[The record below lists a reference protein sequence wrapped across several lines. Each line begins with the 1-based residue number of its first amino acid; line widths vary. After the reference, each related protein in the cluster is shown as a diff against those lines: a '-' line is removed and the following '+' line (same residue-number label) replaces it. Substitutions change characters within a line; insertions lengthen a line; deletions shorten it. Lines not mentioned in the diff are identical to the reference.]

1 MLEIDKLLRKDE
13 LNSVLVNSVH
23 DSVVLD
29 VHPSEV
35 KAVLNIIKYV
45 NKNLKNIIET
55 TYNMDMNVPLLL
67 EAKMGDNW
75 LDVKDVD

>member
-1 MLEIDKLLRKDE
+1 
-13 LNSVLVNSVH
+13 
-23 DSVVLD
+23 
-29 VHPSEV
+29 
-35 KAVLNIIKYV
+35 LNIIKYV